1 MNDLLCFVYPWLI
14 FWWHSFRC
22 QGYTDEP
29 VSKILCHVEDGT
41 IVQLDRWNL
50 QVERNP
56 DLPQDELEDGARKVR
71 AFFFPRETVVCLRAF
86 LGYTIRCMSGEV
98 PKLFNFLVASSPFA
112 LFLCQ
117 CFQWHVNHNAYQP
130 SYLLLYFQ
138 ISSIYLK
145 NQILAKP
152 PWHLI

>member
-1 MNDLLCFVYPWLI
+1 MTDTLVTLC
-14 FWWHSFRC
+14 C

-71 AFFFPRETVVCLRAF
+71 AFKFV
-86 LGYTIRCMSGEV
+86 
-98 PKLFNFLVASSPFA
+98 LFCFVFSPGR
-112 LFLCQ
+112 
-117 CFQWHVNHNAYQP
+117 
-130 SYLLLYFQ
+130 
-138 ISSIYLK
+138 
-145 NQILAKP
+145 
-152 PWHLI
+152 

>member
-1 MNDLLCFVYPWLI
+1 MICFHHPWLI
-14 FWWHSFRC
+14 FWSLCC

-71 AFFFPRETVVCLRAF
+71 ACFFPW
-86 LGYTIRCMSGEV
+86 
-98 PKLFNFLVASSPFA
+98 KL
-112 LFLCQ
+112 Q
-117 CFQWHVNHNAYQP
+117 NAYQ
-130 SYLLLYFQ
+130 SLGCAL
-138 ISSIYLK
+138 SSMGWEFC
-145 NQILAKP
+145 NF
-152 PWHLI
+152 

>member
-1 MNDLLCFVYPWLI
+1 MADTLVTLY
-14 FWWHSFRC
+14 C

-71 AFFFPRETVVCLRAF
+71 AVFFPGRLWDV
-86 LGYTIRCMSGEV
+86 
-98 PKLFNFLVASSPFA
+98 
-112 LFLCQ
+112 
-117 CFQWHVNHNAYQP
+117 
-130 SYLLLYFQ
+130 
-138 ISSIYLK
+138 
-145 NQILAKP
+145 
-152 PWHLI
+152 

>member
-1 MNDLLCFVYPWLI
+1 MICFHHPWLI
-14 FWWHSFRC
+14 FWSLCC

-71 AFFFPRETVVCLRAF
+71 ACFFPW
-86 LGYTIRCMSGEV
+86 
-98 PKLFNFLVASSPFA
+98 KLK
-112 LFLCQ
+112 
-117 CFQWHVNHNAYQP
+117 NAYQ
-130 SYLLLYFQ
+130 SLGCAL
-138 ISSIYLK
+138 SSMGWEFC
-145 NQILAKP
+145 NF
-152 PWHLI
+152 